1 MGMNFY
7 FLHLTTKFL
16 ALDPI
21 TTLKKRF
28 IVSMFISSFTRGRS
42 EYSLHSAHSYS
53 HAWPLSI
60 QLEDIDKEINRLAKN
75 TASVT
80 NLEFR
85 ILSSFDKS
93 MSAIISA
100 VFKATIGLIVDKG
113 RDVAAERMKEGDVT
127 DQKFR
132 SLIVRDLKE
141 IHNKLDALSQKDL
154 KAAVDFFET
163 GLGCLYKA
171 VDTMHRANVS
181 LAAAKVSERNE
192 EDDFKQIT
200 LPSDADPEK
209 TIVLADGIRNMQLT
223 ELDETTKSLLSD
235 AQENFR
241 LAVEYTTQACNNE
254 ALSTFDRITAIRYRV
269 MAAMLKSAAE
279 TVRTTGDLKSTLQK
293 ALPECE
299 QCLKKLNSL
308 PAVQKSFK
316 VELSKGLLNIRGQF
330 GKDERMQII
339 SIVCQVNRT
348 IYDAMRTVGKDVHVL
363 VWPYVDIG
371 EDQVDPLRD
380 VRVLQMLAKSENV
393 DMEQYRITPGW
404 SFDVRGGLYKSND
417 LATNTLG
424 QFLCTSET
432 TVHVYDNNGTF
443 QFSFNPQ
450 TDDAKTEIRLVDVVT
465 EDVSEKIYLLVTLYN
480 GPRFEDEVQVLNKT
494 TDLQYKFP
502 VTSGYRLI
510 VSGSKLVILS
520 ASEAHV
526 YNQNGEFD
534 HSFEFFKRE
543 SSRYLADCTATYNG
557 RILIMQ
563 NKGDFSDYH
572 RVHVFTMEGQEI
584 AKFKSGVGLNL
595 EHMSFSPRS
604 AGEHV
609 VIAGSNYGGG
619 IITVE
624 LYTVDGK
631 LVRRILLRKKHRL
644 FLDGI
649 TVTMEGHIAVCFHP
663 KDGNGKVLVYKN

>member
-1 MGMNFY
+1 
-7 FLHLTTKFL
+7 
-16 ALDPI
+16 
-21 TTLKKRF
+21 
-28 IVSMFISSFTRGRS
+28 
-42 EYSLHSAHSYS
+42 
-53 HAWPLSI
+53 
-60 QLEDIDKEINRLAKN
+60 
-75 TASVT
+75 
-80 NLEFR
+80 
-85 ILSSFDKS
+85 

-100 VFKATIGLIVDKG
+100 VLKATIGLIVNKG
-113 RDVAAERMKEGDVT
+113 RDVAAERMKEGDVA

-141 IHNKLDALSQKDL
+141 IHYKLDALSQKDL

-171 VDTMHRANVS
+171 FDTMRRANVS
-181 LAAAKVSERNE
+181 LGAAQVSERNE

-209 TIVLADGIRNMQLT
+209 TIVLADGIKNIQLT

-235 AQENFR
+235 AQEKFR
-241 LAVEYTTQACNNE
+241 LAVENATHAYNNE

-308 PAVQKSFK
+308 PAVQNSFK

-348 IYDAMRTVGKDVHVL
+348 VYDAMQTAGKTKDVHVL
-363 VWPYVDIG
+363 KWPYVDIG

-380 VRVLQMLAKSENV
+380 VRVIQVLEKSEKV
-393 DMEQYRITPGW
+393 DMEHYCITPGL
-404 SFDVRGGLYKSND
+404 SFDVKLGGYRNIHC
-417 LATNTLG
+417 ATNTLG
-424 QFLCTSET
+424 QFLIAEKWET
-432 TVHVYDNNGTF
+432 TVHVYDKNGML
-443 QFSFNPQ
+443 QFSYNAQ
-450 TDDAKTEIRLVDVVT
+450 TDDAKSQFRIEIADIVT
-465 EDVSEKIYLLVTLYN
+465 EDVGDKIYLLIISA
-480 GPRFEDEVQVLNKT
+480 GEDEVQVLNKT
-494 TDLQYKFP
+494 ADLQYKFP
-502 VTSGYRLI
+502 VEYGERLI
-510 VSGSKLVILS
+510 VSGSKLVILGPR
-520 ASEAHV
+520 EAHV

-534 HSFEFFKRE
+534 RSFEFFKSE
-543 SSRYLADCTATYNG
+543 DDKMLADCTATYDG
-557 RILIMQ
+557 RILIMYR
-563 NKGDFSDYH
+563 KGDLSDYFW
-572 RVHVFTMEGQEI
+572 VHVFTMEGQET

-595 EHMSFSPRS
+595 GRMFFSPRS

-609 VIAGSNYGGG
+609 VIAGCNFEDG
-619 IITVE
+619 IMTVE

-631 LVRRILLRKKHRL
+631 LVRRILLRKKRRL
-644 FLDGI
+644 VFDGI
-649 TVTMEGHIAVCFHP
+649 TVTMEGQIAVCFHP
-663 KDGNGKVLVYKN
+663 YGCNGKVVVYKH